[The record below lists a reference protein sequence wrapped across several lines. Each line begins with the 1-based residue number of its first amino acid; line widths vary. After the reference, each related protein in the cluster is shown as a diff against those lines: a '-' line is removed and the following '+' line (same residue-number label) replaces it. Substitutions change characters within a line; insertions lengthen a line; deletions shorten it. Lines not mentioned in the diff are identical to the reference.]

1 MRFIN
6 FFFKVYLVIYDDFYD
21 EKEFYNKKFL
31 KLLVFEK
38 NVFFEKLGLSANRIV
53 EVTETSLTFFFG
65 FFPLIEFSTS
75 LY

>member
-38 NVFFEKLGLSANRIV
+38 NVFFEKLGLSANPDCRGNRII
-53 EVTETSLTFFFG
+53 SDIFFQI
-65 FFPLIEFSTS
+65 LSS
-75 LY
+75 N